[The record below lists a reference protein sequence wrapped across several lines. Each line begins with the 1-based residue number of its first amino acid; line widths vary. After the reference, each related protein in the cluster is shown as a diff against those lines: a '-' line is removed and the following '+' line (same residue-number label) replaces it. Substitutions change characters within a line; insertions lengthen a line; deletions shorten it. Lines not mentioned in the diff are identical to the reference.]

1 MLLQWGNA
9 MTILE
14 AITKILTQ
22 EGTGLPCK
30 EITNKILSE
39 NLYTFNTPDPN
50 TMVRHSLRRHCQGL
64 DFASAHP
71 VKHFYIM
78 SGNRGTAVYGL
89 LNKMPTTQIPPKS
102 GKLPISASSDL
113 LPEEKMQRSYDA
125 HRQSVKEQLLD
136 TILNNDPS
144 FFEHLVV
151 KLLLALGYGYGS
163 EAGRVVGKSHDGGI
177 DGIINED
184 KLGLDKI
191 YIQAKRYAP
200 SNNVGSKEVQAFSGA
215 MKKITKGVF
224 ITTSSFTKE
233 ARKEVQEQVGKQIAL
248 IDGAMLTDLMLRCGI
263 GIRSVQTFETY
274 EIDLD
279 FFGVM

>member
-1 MLLQWGNA
+1 

-14 AITKILTQ
+14 AITTVLNK
-22 EGTGLPCK
+22 EDHGLPCK
-30 EITNKILSE
+30 EITNRILSE

-50 TMVRHSLRRHCQGL
+50 AIVRHCLRRHCQGL

-78 SGNRGTAVYGL
+78 SGNRGSAVYDL
-89 LNKMPTTQIPPKS
+89 LSKIPSVETLHKS
-102 GKLPISASSDL
+102 KKPPASSSLEL
-113 LPEEKMQRSYDA
+113 LPEEKIQLFYDE
-125 HRQSVKEQLLD
+125 HKQSVKDQLLD
-136 TILNNDPS
+136 IILNNDPT

-151 KLLLALGYGYGS
+151 KLLLALGYGYGT
-163 EAGRVVGKSHDGGI
+163 EAGEVVGKSHDGGI

-191 YIQAKRYAP
+191 YVQAKRYAP
-200 SNNVGSKEVQAFSGA
+200 TNHVGSKEIQAFAGA
-215 MKKITKGVF
+215 MKKVSKGVF
-224 ITTSSFTKE
+224 ITTSGFTKG

-274 EIDLD
+274 EIDTE
-279 FFGVM
+279 FFGTV

>member
-1 MLLQWGNA
+1 

-14 AITKILTQ
+14 AITKILT
-22 EGTGLPCK
+22 EEKTGLTCK
-30 EITNKILSE
+30 EITNRILSE
-39 NLYTFNTPDPN
+39 KLYTFNAKDPN

-78 SGNRGTAVYGL
+78 SGKRGTAVYGL
-89 LNKMPTTQIPPKS
+89 LNQAEDKPLEHKNNKS
-102 GKLPISASSDL
+102 SVSFHSDL
-113 LPEEKMQRSYDA
+113 LPEEKMQIYYNE
-125 HRQSVKEQLLD
+125 HKQNIKEQLLD
-136 TILNNDPS
+136 IILNNDPS

-151 KLLLALGYGYGS
+151 KLLLALGYGYGN
-163 EAGRVVGKSHDGGI
+163 EAGKVVGKSHDGGV

-191 YIQAKRYAP
+191 YVQAKRYSP
-200 SNNVGSKEVQAFSGA
+200 TNTVGCKEIQAFSGA
-215 MKKITKGVF
+215 MKKVTKGVF

-233 ARKEVQEQVGKQIAL
+233 AQKEIQEQVGKQIAL
-248 IDGAMLTDLMLRCGI
+248 IDGALLTELMLRCSI

-274 EIDLD
+274 EIDTD
-279 FFGVM
+279 FFDLI